1 MWVCAL
7 FFGTFVNAA
16 TLKTK
21 VSPVQKVIEL
31 LDDLSGKVKADLQKE
46 GYLMDEYT
54 KWCDS
59 ESNEKEDAVAEAGR
73 TINELKA
80 TIEESSGSISALTGE
95 IEDLAGKISATEA
108 DLANATGIRT
118 SEKAA
123 FDATE
128 KELVETQDSLERA
141 LVMIKR
147 NMGFMQGKS
156 HKQNMD
162 NLVASLRTIVD
173 ASWIS
178 TDEKAKVQQLLQTED
193 SDEDLT
199 LTAQPQATTSAY
211 ESHDGGI
218 LGTLTEL
225 KNKAEESLSKE
236 RKTEMEAQHAYE
248 LLKQSIE
255 MELSGMQKRMSAAT
269 NERSST
275 EETMHAASAELEETK
290 TSKSADEAYLADLKM
305 DCAAKSTEWAERQ
318 KSVADE
324 LAAVAKAKEVLSSGV
339 SVLLQVQRSVDD
351 PDAEKRQRVTT
362 ILRNLAQEGH
372 IYALSQLASE
382 AAQDPFAKVKG
393 LIESMIDR
401 LMREAAE
408 ESDQKMFCDT
418 EMAKSRGKQ
427 KDLAARADMHSV
439 RIEKTEAGKA
449 KLKEA
454 ISTLTT
460 EISEIDA
467 GMKEATDLRM
477 QQKTEFDASSAEYK
491 QSADA
496 VANAIQV
503 LQAYYSSGSFVQT
516 GQAPVL
522 GGARTDIGST
532 IISMLEVAESDFTQL
547 LSEATAAETAAST
560 AFEKLSL
567 KNKFARAAKIEEVK
581 GKTSELKTLEM
592 NLLNYKED
600 RETTGKE
607 LDAVLAYLDKLKPQC
622 ETKVVSFGERKARRE
637 ADIAG
642 LKEALAILS
651 D

>member
-199 LTAQPQATTSAY
+199 LTAQPQAATSAY

-269 NERSST
+269 SERSST
-275 EETMHAASAELEETK
+275 EETMHAATAELEETK

>member
-1 MWVCAL
+1 
-7 FFGTFVNAA
+7 
-16 TLKTK
+16 
-21 VSPVQKVIEL
+21 
-31 LDDLSGKVKADLQKE
+31 
-46 GYLMDEYT
+46 MDEYT

-59 ESNEKEDAVAEAGR
+59 EANEKEDAITSAAR
-73 TINELKA
+73 TISELEA
-80 TIEESSGSISALTGE
+80 TIEESSGSISSLTAE
-95 IEDLAGKISATEA
+95 IEELAGKISASEA
-108 DLANATGIRT
+108 DLANATEIRT

-123 FDATE
+123 FEATE

-162 NLVASLRTIVD
+162 NVVSSLRTIVD

-178 TDEKAKVQQLLQTED
+178 TEEKAKVQQLLQTED

-211 ESHDGGI
+211 ENHDGGI

-225 KNKAEESLSKE
+225 KTKAEESLSKE

-275 EETMHAASAELEETK
+275 EETMHAATAELEETK

-324 LAAVAKAKEVLSSGV
+324 LAAIAKAKEILASGV
-339 SVLLQVQRSVDD
+339 KVLLQVKRSVDD
-351 PDAEKRQRVTT
+351 QDAEKRQRVTA

-372 IYALSQLASE
+372 VYALSQLASE
-382 AAQDPFAKVKG
+382 AAQDHFAKVKG

-401 LMREAAE
+401 LMREAAA

-439 RIEKTEAGKA
+439 RIEKSEAGMA
-449 KLKEA
+449 KLKEQ

-460 EISEIDA
+460 EIAEIDA

-477 QQKTEFDASSAEYK
+477 KEKEEFDASSAEYK

-503 LQAYYSSGSFVQT
+503 LQSYYSQGSFVQT
-516 GQAPVL
+516 AQAPEL
-522 GGARTDIGST
+522 GGAKSDIGST
-532 IISMLEVAESDFTQL
+532 IISMLEQAESEFTEL
-547 LSEATAAETAAST
+547 LAESTAAENAAAE
-560 AFEKLSL
+560 AFEKLSRKSKL
-567 KNKFARAAKIEEVK
+567 SKTAKIEEVK
-581 GKTSELKTLEM
+581 GKESETAKIEEV
-592 NLLNYKED
+592 K
-600 RETTGKE
+600 
-607 LDAVLAYLDKLKPQC
+607 
-622 ETKVVSFGERKARRE
+622 
-637 ADIAG
+637 
-642 LKEALAILS
+642 
-651 D
+651 